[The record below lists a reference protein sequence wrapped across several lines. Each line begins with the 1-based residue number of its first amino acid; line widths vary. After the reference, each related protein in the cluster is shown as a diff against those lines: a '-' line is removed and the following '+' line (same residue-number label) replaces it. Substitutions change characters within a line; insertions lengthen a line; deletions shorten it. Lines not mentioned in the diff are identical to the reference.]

1 MPCIQKG
8 QADHVPNP
16 KAKKLKLNMLWLLY
30 LVNKQTLADLLLSLC
45 NNQFQRDRCRGTA
58 TVGYSAIHSFTTAS
72 ATWPHS
78 NSMTS
83 LLPRQHYRR
92 WFAISSFIV
101 LDIQAAE
108 TCLLVDEHKFLV
120 CTIADFLLE
129 VDQFLNSLVSEG
141 TFCLYQLLS
150 FSSTLVE
157 KPGIDFAVLNTQ

>member
-108 TCLLVDEHKFLV
+108 RAFWLMSTNFLSV
-120 CTIADFLLE
+120 PSQTFFLKSINFWTRWSVKARSACT
-129 VDQFLNSLVSEG
+129 
-141 TFCLYQLLS
+141 S
-150 FSSTLVE
+150 FSRSAAL
-157 KPGIDFAVLNTQ
+157 L